1 MNAPDAR
8 LTRLICTIGPAS
20 VGQLDALIAA
30 GLDVARLNLSHG
42 TDDERRRTVAAI
54 RSAAES
60 AGRRVAILADLPGPK
75 VRLGRIE
82 GGAVELRLGSEVV
95 LGAGDGAMATTHA
108 GLAADLEPGDRILL
122 ADGAVELR
130 TVSTDGERVRAEVIR
145 AGTVRS
151 GSGVNVPSERL
162 SLPAIGER
170 DERALAH
177 AVELDVDV
185 VAQSFVRRAEDVREL
200 RDLMGD
206 WSRPIMAKIET
217 RPAVV
222 AIEPILEACDAVMV
236 ARGDLGVEIPQA
248 EVPFVQKAVIAAAVA
263 RARPV
268 TVATQMLE
276 SMIHAPRPTRA
287 EASDVANAVLDGAD
301 AVLLSAETA
310 IGDFPVEAAAA
321 AAEICRVADAEA
333 RHLPHPAVLAT
344 SPSPAVALA
353 LSAAELAH
361 EAGLGVRGIGC
372 FTRSGLTAR
381 LLAAARPD
389 LPIHAFTPDE
399 SVARS
404 LALVR
409 GVASHVL
416 AAPSDTDA
424 MLDRLN
430 GGLLEAG
437 LSSGDLVLLAAS
449 HPFGDSRT
457 NLLKLHHLT

>member
-1 MNAPDAR
+1 
-8 LTRLICTIGPAS
+8 
-20 VGQLDALIAA
+20 
-30 GLDVARLNLSHG
+30 
-42 TDDERRRTVAAI
+42 
-54 RSAAES
+54 
-60 AGRRVAILADLPGPK
+60 
-75 VRLGRIE
+75 
-82 GGAVELRLGSEVV
+82 
-95 LGAGDGAMATTHA
+95 
-108 GLAADLEPGDRILL
+108 
-122 ADGAVELR
+122 
-130 TVSTDGERVRAEVIR
+130 
-145 AGTVRS
+145 
-151 GSGVNVPSERL
+151 
-162 SLPAIGER
+162 
-170 DERALAH
+170 
-177 AVELDVDV
+177 
-185 VAQSFVRRAEDVREL
+185 
-200 RDLMGD
+200 
-206 WSRPIMAKIET
+206 MAKIET

-389 LPIHAFTPDE
+389 LRIHAFTPDE